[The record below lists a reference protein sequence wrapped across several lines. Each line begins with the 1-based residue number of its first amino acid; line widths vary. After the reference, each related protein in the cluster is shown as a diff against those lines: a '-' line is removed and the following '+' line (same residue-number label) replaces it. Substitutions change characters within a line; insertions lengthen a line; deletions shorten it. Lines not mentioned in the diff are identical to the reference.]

1 MSKAKDRL
9 GVVYSTNPD
18 FHYQTDHTEEP
29 DTLAPNKQM
38 LKLWLDKKSRAGK
51 TVTLIEGFIGKT
63 ADLEQ
68 LCKQLK
74 SQCGTGGSVKDQQ
87 ILIQGDVR
95 DKAILWLEKQGYKA
109 KKAGA

>member
-1 MSKAKDRL
+1 MSKAKDRT

-18 FHYQTDHTEEP
+18 FQYQNHQDHEA
-29 DTLAPNKQM
+29 DTLPPHRQN

-51 TVTLIEGFIGKT
+51 TVTLIEGFVGKN

-74 SQCGTGGSVKDQQ
+74 TQCGTGGSAKNGQ

-95 DKAILWLEKQGYKA
+95 DKALIWLEKNGFKA